1 MLVIQIVPLR
11 ASLDSDISRMMYVV
25 KLLSLAVYALVFDI
39 TKCDDFFEK
48 AVLDPKRDLRSRLLS
63 GNSDGS
69 SDESSDES
77 SYGSND
83 GSSDDYNETEH
94 LLQKCSNAGIVCD
107 DVAAEELATC
117 SNITK
122 CDDDLFHRNLAFAFE
137 DGQERGLHSF
147 LQGIKLDD
155 GTTEEKE
162 AQAQV
167 DLEMMQLRGSD
178 RRLGKGKKN
187 KKKKNKKK
195 KGLDDSNSEG
205 SNGFDDSDSDG
216 SDGYNDSDSDGS
228 DGFDD
233 FDSNGYDDSD
243 SDGLKSVDS
252 VKSVSDSNSSDH
264 CSGLNQ
270 TKVLVCN
277 CCAMKK

>member
-1 MLVIQIVPLR
+1 M
-11 ASLDSDISRMMYVV
+11 ISVV
-25 KLLSLAVYALVFDI
+25 KLLSLAVFALVFDI
-39 TKCDDFFEK
+39 AKCDDFVEK
-48 AVLDPKRDLRSRLLS
+48 QVLEPKSDLRSRLLS

-69 SDESSDES
+69 SDESSDKS

-83 GSSDDYNETEH
+83 GSSDGYNETEH

-107 DVAAEELATC
+107 DVAAEDLATC
-117 SNITK
+117 TNMTK
-122 CDDDLFHRNLAFAFE
+122 CDDDLFHRNLAFTFE
-137 DGQERGLHSF
+137 NYQERELYSF
-147 LQGIKLDD
+147 LQGIQLDV

-187 KKKKNKKK
+187 KKNKNKKN
-195 KGLDDSNSEG
+195 KGLDDSNSDG
-205 SNGFDDSDSDG
+205 SNGFDDSDSDSEKSDSDG
-216 SDGYNDSDSDGS
+216 SDVYNDSDSDGS
-228 DGFDD
+228 EGFDD
-233 FDSNGYDDSD
+233 FDSDGYDDSD

-252 VKSVSDSNSSDH
+252 VKSVDDSDSSDH

-270 TKVLVCN
+270 TKVLVCK